1 MEEIQE
7 IGRLVMKNKLDLS
20 IQISTILDKR
30 YANFL
35 EESGLENDA
44 IVKWRATLIEL
55 IGQAMTSLDTS
66 AVLDQVTDW
75 ARQTGEAAVQYGI
88 KVDELL
94 ITVKAYRQAIWNTIE
109 DHIDKETCKFGI
121 FRKLGEIIDDLL
133 HQVSFILSETF
144 VQFHNQTLK
153 LANDA
158 MLEVSTPVVS
168 LSEEVA
174 ILPLIGELDT
184 YRARILLESALAK
197 CSEMEN
203 SDLIIDLSGVP
214 IVDTAVANEL
224 LQLANALQL
233 IGVRPTF
240 TGLRPEIA
248 QTMVQLGINFKEVRT
263 AASLKQALQ
272 MQGISIK

>member
-1 MEEIQE
+1 MEQIKE
-7 IGRLVMKNKLDLS
+7 IGQDVIGNKIALS
-20 IQISTILDKR
+20 VEISKVLDKR

-35 EESGLENDA
+35 DESGLVDDA
-44 IVKWRATLIEL
+44 IVDWRATLIEY
-55 IGQAMTSLDTS
+55 IGQAMVSLDITE
-66 AVLDQVTDW
+66 VIEKVTDW
-75 ARQTGEAAVQYGI
+75 ARQTGEGAVQYGI
-88 KVDELL
+88 KIDELL
-94 ITVKAYRQAIWNTIE
+94 ITVRAYRYVVWKAIE
-109 DHIDKETCKFGI
+109 ERIDRDTCTFGM
-121 FRKLGEIIDDLL
+121 FRKLGEIVDDIL
-133 HQVSFILSETF
+133 HQVSFVLSETF

-184 YRARILLESALAK
+184 YRARILLESALVK

-233 IGVRPTF
+233 IGVMPTF

-248 QTMVQLGINFKEVRT
+248 QTMVQLGISFKEVRT
-263 AASLKQALQ
+263 AASLKHALKT
-272 MQGISIK
+272 QGIEIK